1 MSSTASTIVKV
12 GCSIL
17 GGAALLY
24 ATKRLWEKKETTA
37 SKKCYFVGID
47 LGATNAKAG
56 VVSNDGELIAT
67 SSEPLSDYSDTG
79 VVKSLV
85 KVSTNALEAAG
96 LKWSDIGEIGIGS
109 PGTID
114 FDVTRC
120 FHRLQVERRCY

>member
-24 ATKRLWEKKETTA
+24 ATKRLWEKKETAA
-37 SKKCYFVGID
+37 SKKAYFVGID

-56 VVSNDGELIAT
+56 VVNDNGELIAT

-85 KVSTNALEAAG
+85 KVSTTALEAAG
-96 LKWSDIGEIGIGS
+96 LKDFIETKFGVGYL
-109 PGTID
+109 ID
-114 FDVTRC
+114 
-120 FHRLQVERRCY
+120 